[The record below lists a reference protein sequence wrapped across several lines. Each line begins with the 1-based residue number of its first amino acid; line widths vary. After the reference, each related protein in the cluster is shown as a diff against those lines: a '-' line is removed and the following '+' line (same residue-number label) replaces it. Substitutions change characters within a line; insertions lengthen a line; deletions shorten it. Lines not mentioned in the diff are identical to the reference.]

1 MVRMRERVISC
12 LATGSLVAA
21 LLSTSPL
28 LSGARRDKT
37 ETKERI
43 TEAEAF
49 NLQRQLFDAL
59 TKNDNAAFKAL
70 LAEDVIFLHMDGRP
84 ETKAEFI
91 AQTPDGVTR
100 IFKPLDT
107 QVHVHKGLAVLS
119 GPVDVTETET
129 GTDGMPHTRVRH
141 IRTSDVWALGPE
153 GWQLVLLQRT
163 TLPEPKAK

>member
-1 MVRMRERVISC
+1 MRERMISR
-12 LATGSLVAA
+12 LATGSLVAM
-21 LLSTSPL
+21 LLSASPV
-28 LSGARRDKT
+28 LSGASRDKT
-37 ETKERI
+37 ETKQQV
-43 TEAEAF
+43 TEAEAL

-59 TKNDNAAFKAL
+59 TNNDNAAFKTL
-70 LAEDVIFLHMDGRP
+70 LAEDVIFLHLDGRP

-107 QVHVHKGLAVLS
+107 QVRIRKGLAVLS

-129 GTDGMPHTRVRH
+129 GTDGTPHTRVRH
-141 IRTSDVWALGPE
+141 VRTSDVWALGPK

-163 TLPEPKAK
+163 TLPEPKTK